1 MVELVYIIN
10 MKIILDTNF
19 LLIPGKFKVDVFS
32 ELERFGKPELFTLDL
47 VVSELEKL
55 SKGRGKDAGNAKLG
69 LELVKKNK
77 VKTIKSSGKNTDSEI
92 ERLAAEEDYI
102 VCTQDRELIEKL
114 KREGIQIIHLRQKR
128 YLEYVTRKR

>member
-47 VVSELEKL
+47 VLSELKKL
-55 SKGRGKDAGNAKLG
+55 SKGRSKDAGNAKLG

-92 ERLAAEEDYI
+92 ERLSAEEDYI

-114 KREGIQIIHLRQKR
+114 KREGVQIIHLRQKR
-128 YLEYVTRKR
+128 YLEYVAT